1 MYAAVGSMLPYMPL
15 YYRSLG
21 FSIAEVGAILALG
34 ALVGLLASPIWGAL
48 SDRHRGSPLVLVA
61 ATATALAGTAI
72 LAFFATP
79 AVVVIGAAVLG
90 AGLSGLGPIID
101 ARALENAGPDKAG
114 FGPLRA
120 WGSLSYIVAVL
131 GTGVA
136 VERWGLHTVFI
147 VLSNMLVV
155 TAVVGLKLRPS
166 AREGG
171 LPTAGQPLRDAGRLF
186 GPRGLGVFLLGAFLT
201 WLGMSGVLTYTPIRF
216 TELGAGTSI
225 VGLGGAIAAGI
236 EVPLMLRFP
245 TLAARFGSERLLI
258 AGSILT
264 AIRGI
269 VAGMAPDSNV
279 LLAASI
285 FGGLGYALFAIGGI
299 TYVSEHVPR
308 ELAATAQG
316 IFQGVGN
323 SLAQVTAAALGGAV
337 AAIAGVA
344 GLFLIA
350 AGIGFVA
357 AAIIGLGVTRGPAKV
372 IASNWPMRATGS
384 PDARDS
390 RATSNT
396 SDSSATSNT
405 SESVDSRRFDT
416 A

>member
-1 MYAAVGSMLPYMPL
+1 
-15 YYRSLG
+15 
-21 FSIAEVGAILALG
+21 
-34 ALVGLLASPIWGAL
+34 
-48 SDRHRGSPLVLVA
+48 
-61 ATATALAGTAI
+61 
-72 LAFFATP
+72 
-79 AVVVIGAAVLG
+79 
-90 AGLSGLGPIID
+90 
-101 ARALENAGPDKAG
+101 
-114 FGPLRA
+114 
-120 WGSLSYIVAVL
+120 
-131 GTGVA
+131 
-136 VERWGLHTVFI
+136 
-147 VLSNMLVV
+147 
-155 TAVVGLKLRPS
+155 
-166 AREGG
+166 
-171 LPTAGQPLRDAGRLF
+171 
-186 GPRGLGVFLLGAFLT
+186 VFLLGAFLT

-258 AGSILT
+258 AGSVLT

-357 AAIIGLGVTRGPAKV
+357 AAIIGLGVTRAPAKV

-384 PDARDS
+384 PDARDR